1 MIQKKYL
8 FVIAIILV
16 FSFLV
21 GSFPSSVNAKEPMV
35 TDWVEKEQPEGQT
48 EVKEKEESTKLN
60 TPEDQSLVVII
71 FKLIFYTLLILIMI
85 YALIKFL
92 ALRQKK
98 LQPNQAVKLLGGTP
112 LGNNKSLQLVK
123 VGEKVY
129 LIGVGDQVTL
139 IKEFSESEEINSIEA
154 DLENQSTLFTNPL
167 ANISTSIVNFSK
179 EKIGKGMETKPNL
192 SFEHL
197 FKQSLNKQKGKQEQL
212 KNDLNDTEDLDEDKE
227 GYSK

>member
-1 MIQKKYL
+1 MIQKKIL
-8 FVIAIILV
+8 SVIALV
-16 FSFLV
+16 LFFSFLV
-21 GSFPSSVNAKEPMV
+21 VSIPSAAVAKEPMV
-35 TDWVEKEQPEGQT
+35 SDWVEKEQPEGMT
-48 EVKEKEESTKLN
+48 DDKEKEESSKLN
-60 TPEDQSLVVII
+60 TTEDTSLVVII
-71 FKLIFYTLLILIMI
+71 FKLIFYTLLILVMI

-98 LQPNQAVKLLGGTP
+98 LQPNQAVKLMGGTP

-139 IKEFSESEEINSIEA
+139 IKEFSESDEINNIET
-154 DLENQSTLFTNPL
+154 DLENQSTLFTSPL

-179 EKIGKGMETKPNL
+179 EKISKRMESKPNL

-197 FKQSLNKQKGKQEQL
+197 FKQSLNKQKGKQDQL
-212 KNDLNDTEDLDEDKE
+212 KQDLNEEDEKKE
-227 GYSK
+227 GNSK

>member
-1 MIQKKYL
+1 MIQKNFL
-8 FVIAIILV
+8 SVIALV
-16 FSFLV
+16 LFFSFLIV
-21 GSFPSSVNAKEPMV
+21 LIPSSADAKEPMV
-35 TDWVEKEQPEGQT
+35 RDWVEKEQPEGMT
-48 EVKEKEESTKLN
+48 DDKEKEESSKLN
-60 TPEDQSLVVII
+60 TTEDTSLVVII
-71 FKLIFYTLLILIMI
+71 FKLIFYTLLILVMI

-98 LQPNQAVKLLGGTP
+98 LQPNQAVKLMGGTP

-139 IKEFSESEEINSIEA
+139 IKEFSESDEINSIET
-154 DLENQSTLFTNPL
+154 DLENQSTLFTSPL

-179 EKIGKGMETKPNL
+179 EKISKRMESKPNL

-197 FKQSLNKQKGKQEQL
+197 FKQSLNKQKGKQDQL
-212 KNDLNDTEDLDEDKE
+212 KQDLNEENEEKE
-227 GYSK
+227 GNSK

>member
-1 MIQKKYL
+1 MIQKKILY
-8 FVIAIILV
+8 VIAIVLV

-21 GSFPSSVNAKEPMV
+21 VSIPTSVEAKEPMV
-35 TDWVEKEQPEGQT
+35 TDWVKKEQPEGKT

-60 TPEDQSLVVII
+60 TPEDKSLVVII
-71 FKLIFYTLLILIMI
+71 FKLIFYTLLILVMI
-85 YALIKFL
+85 YGLIKFL

-98 LQPNQAVKLLGGTP
+98 LQPNQAVKLMGGTP

-123 VGEKVY
+123 VGVKVY

-139 IKEFSESEEINSIEA
+139 IKEFSESDEINSIETS
-154 DLENQSTLFTNPL
+154 LEKQSTIFTSPL

-179 EKIGKGMETKPNL
+179 EKISKSMETKPNL

-197 FKQSLNKQKGKQEQL
+197 FKQSLNKQKGKQDQL
-212 KNDLNDTEDLDEDKE
+212 KHDLNEAQDEDKE
-227 GYSK
+227 GNSK

>member
-1 MIQKKYL
+1 MIQKNFL
-8 FVIAIILV
+8 SVIALV
-16 FSFLV
+16 LFFSFLIV
-21 GSFPSSVNAKEPMV
+21 LIPSSADAKEPMV
-35 TDWVEKEQPEGQT
+35 SDWVEKEQPKGMT
-48 EVKEKEESTKLN
+48 DDKEKEESSKLN
-60 TPEDQSLVVII
+60 TTEDTSLVVII
-71 FKLIFYTLLILIMI
+71 FKLIFYTLLILVMI

-98 LQPNQAVKLLGGTP
+98 LQPNQAVKLMGGTP

-139 IKEFSESEEINSIEA
+139 IKEFSESDEINNIET
-154 DLENQSTLFTNPL
+154 DLENQSTLFTSPL

-179 EKIGKGMETKPNL
+179 EKISKRMESKPNL

-197 FKQSLNKQKGKQEQL
+197 FKQSLNKQKGKQDQL
-212 KNDLNDTEDLDEDKE
+212 KQDLNEENEEKE
-227 GYSK
+227 GNSK